1 MPVFC
6 AYVYRARCAVPL
18 CGTGVSACGGAIQT
32 SLTFILQPLHSI
44 SLLLLVL
51 YRVEQKKGNLA
62 CVLAVWLSTGLS
74 GCQAATKVENSN
86 ENFFLFKLVGNKMSA
101 AKLPFLFP
109 A

>member
-6 AYVYRARCAVPL
+6 AYVRRAAVRHRSGECMGRP
-18 CGTGVSACGGAIQT
+18 GGAIQT

-62 CVLAVWLSTGLS
+62 CVLAGWQSTGLS

-86 ENFFLFKLVGNKMSA
+86 ENFFFA
-101 AKLPFLFP
+101 QACR
-109 A
+109 